1 MSLSVRANKVTFKAD
16 ALDIYVSEELKIALE
31 KIHSKKPEK
40 IVFDMKKVERISTP
54 VLQLFIS
61 AKKSFDEFTL
71 INMSP
76 QLEKDIVNMGVQL
89 NA

>member
-1 MSLSVRANKVTFKAD
+1 MSLSVRANKVTFKVD
-16 ALDIYVSEELKIALE
+16 DLDIYVSEDLKSALE
-31 KIHSKKPEK
+31 KSHSKKPEK

-54 VLQLFIS
+54 VLQLLIS

-76 QLEKDIVNMGVQL
+76 QLEKDIVNMGVKL